1 MQKGF
6 LELNEEVKNE
16 KEPKDGIALV
26 KKYEDLLK
34 GANKKIINIIGKQGE
49 ILKKFKKDG
58 DFFFCLGPSR
68 SNIYF
73 TIRLQ
78 KFLCKFPLSKK
89 STLTPSY
96 FKSNFKLI

>member
-1 MQKGF
+1 M
-6 LELNEEVKNE
+6 ELNEEVKNE

-49 ILKKFKKDG
+49 ILKKFNKDG

-78 KFLCKFPLSKK
+78 NFYVNFRCQKSQLSHQVILRV
-89 STLTPSY
+89 T
-96 FKSNFKLI
+96 SN

>member
-1 MQKGF
+1 M
-6 LELNEEVKNE
+6 ELNEEVKNE

-58 DFFFCLGPSR
+58 DFFICLGPSR

-73 TIRLQ
+73 TKGYKNFYVNFRNQ
-78 KFLCKFPLSKK
+78 ESQLSHQVILRV
-89 STLTPSY
+89 T
-96 FKSNFKLI
+96 SN